1 MKYAVI
7 RTGGKQYKIS
17 EGDVIGVER
26 LSPNGDKHVT
36 FSEVLLY
43 AADNAIKLGKPIVD
57 GVLVKGLIVDEKKQK
72 KIRVL
77 RFKSKVRYRRVTG
90 HRQIFSMVQI
100 QEISP
105 SSKKVEKKAEIVE
118 KEPAKKP
125 RAKATASAQ

>member
-7 RTGGKQYKIS
+7 RTGGKQYKIL

-26 LSPNGDKHVT
+26 LLANGDKNIT

-43 AADNAIKLGKPIVD
+43 VVDNVIKLGNPIVD
-57 GVLVKGLIVDEKKQK
+57 GVLVKGIIVDEKKQK

-90 HRQIFSMVQI
+90 HRQILSMVQI
-100 QEISP
+100 QEIG
-105 SSKKVEKKAEIVE
+105 SSSIKH
-118 KEPAKKP
+118 
-125 RAKATASAQ
+125 T